1 MTEFLAGSGRMN
13 FPQAPQLFAGSLEV
27 TTNRRPVKDG
37 LKFAQYEVIAI
48 VGDEIVKFDP
58 AGTDGSEKAAGILLD
73 SVDTSATGT
82 TGQDSAFYTGGDFN
96 HAVLIWPATVTTL
109 AQRRAVFATTATIA
123 ISSVL

>member
-1 MTEFLAGSGRMN
+1 M
-13 FPQAPQLFAGSLEV
+13 
-27 TTNRRPVKDG
+27 
-37 LKFAQYEVIAI
+37 
-48 VGDEIVKFDP
+48 
-58 AGTDGSEKAAGILLD
+58 
-73 SVDTSATGT
+73 DTSATGT

>member
-13 FPQAPQLFAGSLEV
+13 FPQTPQLFAGSLEV

-58 AGTDGSEKAAGILLD
+58 AGTDGSEKGRRHFAGL
-73 SVDTSATGT
+73 
-82 TGQDSAFYTGGDFN
+82 GGYQRDR
-96 HAVLIWPATVTTL
+96 HHGPGLRVLY
-109 AQRRAVFATTATIA
+109 RG
-123 ISSVL
+123 